1 MSETLA
7 SAAALH
13 STCQQTRTLR
23 WSGALL
29 GSRSV
34 DSTSVVAAA
43 EQASGPNHA
52 ACHLSRT
59 VQPERAV
66 SVTAIVAK
74 KTGLHRVEKLGLA

>member
-1 MSETLA
+1 VKRSLLRQPFTPVA
-7 SAAALH
+7 SKRGR
-13 STCQQTRTLR
+13 CVG

-74 KTGLHRVEKLGLA
+74 KTGLHRVETLGLA

>member
-1 MSETLA
+1 
-7 SAAALH
+7 
-13 STCQQTRTLR
+13 
-23 WSGALL
+23 
-29 GSRSV
+29 
-34 DSTSVVAAA
+34 VVAAA